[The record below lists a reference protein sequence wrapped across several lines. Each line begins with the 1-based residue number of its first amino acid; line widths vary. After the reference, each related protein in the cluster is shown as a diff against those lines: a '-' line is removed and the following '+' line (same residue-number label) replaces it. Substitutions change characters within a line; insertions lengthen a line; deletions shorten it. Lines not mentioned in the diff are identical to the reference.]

1 MSRFTKKDKD
11 GNYYVNTSDMG
22 GYGAY
27 YDNKGS
33 LSSLSGEMVDTLANY
48 ENLTEQKRLVELP
61 CAIGD
66 TVYEVTRKDDN
77 FIVKPRIMRTLA
89 NIVSFM
95 GEGAWGKTVF
105 TDENAAYEAC
115 EKMKQENKGICSAA
129 TVARYIINKCVR
141 ENHPIGQITL
151 QNLLYLCQKQHLQ
164 DYRKPLFYEDFIAE
178 GFGPS
183 IPSVYYTYCGY
194 GGAPI
199 TSTYPGVEII
209 PPAEA
214 IGCIDTI
221 VEKYR
226 DCKPW
231 KFECFVRRNGGAWE
245 NTIQFKGLHQIIPVS
260 QIATE
265 VYPLFL

>member
-1 MSRFTKKDKD
+1 
-11 GNYYVNTSDMG
+11 
-22 GYGAY
+22 
-27 YDNKGS
+27 
-33 LSSLSGEMVDTLANY
+33 
-48 ENLTEQKRLVELP
+48 
-61 CAIGD
+61 
-66 TVYEVTRKDDN
+66 
-77 FIVKPRIMRTLA
+77 
-89 NIVSFM
+89 
-95 GEGAWGKTVF
+95 
-105 TDENAAYEAC
+105 
-115 EKMKQENKGICSAA
+115 MKQENKGICSAA

-260 QIATE
+260 QIATDRQI
-265 VYPLFL
+265 